1 MKPGVRRLIEDLR
14 GARVLVIHPR
24 DAEGEA
30 LIDQLKRIG
39 CNVRG
44 MWPPPPVIP
53 HDVDTV
59 FQLVESSEETI
70 FPSSSN
76 EHPLTLIAI
85 VDYENPTILKRLLD
99 SNAHGVVNKPIRS
112 FGILSSLV
120 LARSLRGYTR
130 RLEGKVQ
137 KLEDTLKARRDVDK
151 AVKILVTL
159 KKVSEFEAYEL
170 VRQQATQKR
179 LTMAEIAAS
188 IINAQEMLGGLG
200 ILDTPLQA
208 RSGSPL
214 EQ

>member
-44 MWPPPPVIP
+44 VWPPPPVIP
-53 HDVDTV
+53 NDIDTV
-59 FQLVESSEETI
+59 FQLVESSEETV
-70 FPSSSN
+70 FPASSN
-76 EHPLTLIAI
+76 EHPLTLVAI

-130 RLEGKVQ
+130 RLEGKV
-137 KLEDTLKARRDVDK
+137 RH
-151 AVKILVTL
+151 AVT
-159 KKVSEFEAYEL
+159 
-170 VRQQATQKR
+170 R
-179 LTMAEIAAS
+179 LTAGFAYVGPPLPRRVAT
-188 IINAQEMLGGLG
+188 ALLG
-200 ILDTPLQA
+200 P
-208 RSGSPL
+208 
-214 EQ
+214 

>member
-1 MKPGVRRLIEDLR
+1 MKPGVRRLIEELR

-39 CNVRG
+39 CNVHG
-44 MWPPPPVIP
+44 VWPPPAAIP
-53 HDVDTV
+53 PDIDTV
-59 FQLVESSEETI
+59 FQFVEGSEETA
-70 FPSSSN
+70 FPACSN
-76 EHPLTLIAI
+76 EHSPTLVAI

-137 KLEDTLKARRDVDK
+137 KLEETLKARRDVDK
-151 AVKILVTL
+151 AVKILVSL
-159 KKVSEFEAYEL
+159 KNVSEFEAYEL
-170 VRQQATQKR
+170 IRQQATQKR
-179 LTMAEIAAS
+179 LAMADIAVS
-188 IINAQEMLGGLG
+188 IISAQETLGGLG
-200 ILDTPLQA
+200 ILDAPAQ
-208 RSGSPL
+208 R
-214 EQ
+214 

>member
-53 HDVDTV
+53 HDIDTV
-59 FQLVESSEETI
+59 FQLVESSEDTI
-70 FPSSSN
+70 FPAGSN

-85 VDYENPTILKRLLD
+85 VDYENPTVLKRLLD
-99 SNAHGVVNKPIRS
+99 SNSHGVVNKPIRS

-151 AVKILVTL
+151 AVKILVAF
-159 KKVSEFEAYEL
+159 KKISEFEAYEL

-200 ILDTPLQA
+200 VLDAPLQA
-208 RSGSPL
+208 RIGSPV

>member
-24 DAEGEA
+24 DSEGEA

-44 MWPPPPVIP
+44 VWPPPAAIP
-53 HDVDTV
+53 HDIDTV
-59 FQLVESSEETI
+59 FQLVETSEDTL
-70 FPSSSN
+70 FAAADD
-76 EHPLTLIAI
+76 HPLTLIAI

-137 KLEDTLKARRDVDK
+137 KLEETLKARRDVDK
-151 AVKILVTL
+151 AVKILVGL
-159 KKVSEFEAYEL
+159 KKIGEFEAYEL
-170 VRQQATQKR
+170 IRQQATTRR
-179 LTMAEIAAS
+179 LTMAEIAVS

-200 ILDTPLQA
+200 VLGT
-208 RSGSPL
+208 
-214 EQ
+214 EV

>member
-24 DAEGEA
+24 DAESEA

-44 MWPPPPVIP
+44 VWPPPATIP
-53 HDVDTV
+53 HDIDTV
-59 FQLVESSEETI
+59 FQIVETSEDTI
-70 FPSSSN
+70 FPTSSN
-76 EHPLTLIAI
+76 EHPLTLVAI

-151 AVKILVTL
+151 AAKILVCL

-170 VRQQATQKR
+170 IRQQATQKR
-179 LTMAEIAAS
+179 STMADIAVS
-188 IINAQEMLGGLG
+188 IINAQETLGGFG
-200 ILDTPLQA
+200 VLDAPAQPRT
-208 RSGSPL
+208 SSSF

>member
-14 GARVLVIHPR
+14 GSRVLVIHPR
-24 DAEGEA
+24 DSEGEA

-44 MWPPPPVIP
+44 VWPPPASIP
-53 HDVDTV
+53 HDIDTV
-59 FQLVESSEETI
+59 FQLVETSEETL
-70 FPSSSN
+70 FATSDN
-76 EHPLTLIAI
+76 DHPLTFVAI

-130 RLEGKVQ
+130 RLESKVQ
-137 KLEDTLKARRDVDK
+137 KLEETLKARRDVDK
-151 AVKILVTL
+151 AVKILVGL
-159 KKVSEFEAYEL
+159 KNIGEVEAYEL
-170 VRQQATQKR
+170 IRQQATQKR
-179 LTMAEIAAS
+179 LTVAEIAAS

-200 ILDTPLQA
+200 VLDAPARPPL
-208 RSGSPL
+208 RSPI

>member
-1 MKPGVRRLIEDLR
+1 MKPGVRRLIEELR

-44 MWPPPPVIP
+44 VWPPPAAIP
-53 HDVDTV
+53 QDIDTV
-59 FQLVESSEETI
+59 FLFVEGSEETV
-70 FPSSSN
+70 FPPTSS
-76 EHPLTLIAI
+76 EHSPTLVAI

-137 KLEDTLKARRDVDK
+137 KLEETLKARRDVDK
-151 AVKILVTL
+151 AVRILVGL

-170 VRQQATQKR
+170 IRQQATQKR
-179 LTMAEIAAS
+179 LTMAEIAVT

-200 ILDTPLQA
+200 VLSVPAPGQ
-208 RSGSPL
+208 
-214 EQ
+214 

>member
-24 DAEGEA
+24 DAEGDA

-44 MWPPPPVIP
+44 VWPPPPVVP

-59 FQLVESSEETI
+59 FQFVDSSEDTV
-70 FPSSSN
+70 FPAGCN
-76 EHPLTLIAI
+76 ERELTLIAI

-151 AVKILVTL
+151 AVKILVAL
-159 KKVSEFEAYEL
+159 KQISEFEAYEL
-170 VRQQATQKR
+170 VRQQATQRR
-179 LTMAEIAAS
+179 LTMAEIAVS

-200 ILDTPLQA
+200 VLDPPAQA
-208 RSGSPL
+208 RSGSPV
-214 EQ
+214 EH